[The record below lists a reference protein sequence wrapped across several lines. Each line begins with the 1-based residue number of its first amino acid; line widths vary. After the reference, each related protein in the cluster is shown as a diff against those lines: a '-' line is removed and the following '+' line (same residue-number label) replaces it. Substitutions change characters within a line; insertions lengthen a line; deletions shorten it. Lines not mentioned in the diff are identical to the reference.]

1 MLARNLTTGPRRAIA
16 GTLAEIPDRAILTAV
31 GAAPGLTGRRS
42 PRKEKGR
49 HISLRDD
56 EDDEDIPTPRRRR
69 GMSMLTQLFLGAVL
83 IMAFLAV
90 LWLTFFRHHA

>member
-1 MLARNLTTGPRRAIA
+1 LPGN
-16 GTLAEIPDRAILTAV
+16 LAETLVRAILTAV

-42 PRKEKGR
+42 PLKKKGR

-56 EDDEDIPTPRRRR
+56 DEKDDLPPLKHRRRR
-69 GMSMLTQLFLGAVL
+69 MSMLTQVFLGAIL
-83 IMAFLAV
+83 IMVFLIA